1 MKLEK
6 DFGQYGGQYVPETL
20 MTVLKVLEKE
30 YEEYCFTR
38 TFKTCHKCFWYIL
51 TTVLTKIFF

>member
-30 YEEYCFTR
+30 YENIALQMNLKMSLC
-38 TFKTCHKCFWYIL
+38 I
-51 TTVLTKIFF
+51 I

>member
-20 MTVLKVLEKE
+20 MTVLKVLEKK
-30 YEEYCFTR
+30 YEEYCFTDE
-38 TFKTCHKCFWYIL
+38 FKNVY
-51 TTVLTKIFF
+51 VLYEGICW

>member
-20 MTVLKVLEKE
+20 ITVLKYLENE
-30 YEEYCFTR
+30 YEEY
-38 TFKTCHKCFWYIL
+38 
-51 TTVLTKIFF
+51 